1 MIMPIKAKAYPF
13 PVLQPDFRTFADSSA
28 FDVAF
33 DLEIELVDGVISQK
47 LTPKVKLENDSIEE
61 LLVDGKVGIY
71 VEIFAPSSYQ
81 RELLEISLGHK
92 ELELSELDL
101 AGNVE
106 FTGVI
111 LAKETI
117 DKYFPS
123 DVINEFKEIK
133 TGFLISKSDILAY
146 GHTVAKQI
154 DPDFE
159 VKPDLLRVQ
168 PVPEMEDHWSDF
180 LIDAPVLTIQL
191 SSKMMNYWQAYK
203 QDKTKKAV
211 LFTNIYRDCIE
222 AAVDFIQEGSNQ
234 EYAWIRTLIAEAQ
247 RRNIDIEDG
256 DPRDV
261 AAELLFD
268 KGFGKIIGLEVEG
281 A

>member
-1 MIMPIKAKAYPF
+1 MPIKAKAYPF
-13 PVLQPDFRTFADSSA
+13 PVLQPDFRTFADSST
-28 FDVAF
+28 FDVTF
-33 DLEIELVDGVISQK
+33 DLEIQVVDGVISQK
-47 LTPKVKLENDSIEE
+47 LTPRVKLENSAIEE
-61 LLVDGKVGIY
+61 LLVDGKVGVY

-92 ELELSELDL
+92 ELELSHLDL

-106 FTGVI
+106 FTGVV

-117 DKYFPS
+117 DKYFPV
-123 DVINEFKEIK
+123 DVINEFKDVK
-133 TGFLISKSDILAY
+133 TGFLIGKSDILAY
-146 GHTVAKQI
+146 GHTESKQI

-168 PVPEMEDHWSDF
+168 PVADMDDHWTDF

-203 QDKTKKAV
+203 QDRAKKAV
-211 LFTNIYRDCIE
+211 LFTNVYRDCIE
-222 AAVDFIQEGSNQ
+222 AAVEFIQEGSNQ
-234 EYAWIRTLIAEAQ
+234 EYAWIRTLVGEAQ
-247 RRNIDIEDG
+247 RRSIDIEDG

-268 KGFGKIIGLEVEG
+268 KGFGKMIGLEVEG